1 MIVYKTG
8 VIINIIKF
16 KKITL
21 YVDCESSIFLGN
33 IKANEIGIYLPSDEI
48 LLNKFEIGIYLPSDE
63 ILLNKFNAMN
73 WDVVT
78 DNLIHIKFLIKYS
91 PILSKLIDNDEL
103 ESIEIEKIFDDQCFN
118 EIKFSNFI
126 ELNNGLSFP
135 INALTFSVKDK
146 KILIDN
152 IFEQFLKIEKILK

>member
-8 VIINIIKF
+8 EMINIIKF

-21 YVDCESSIFLGN
+21 YVDGWSSIFLGN
-33 IKANEIGIYLPSDEI
+33 IKAN
-48 LLNKFEIGIYLPSDE
+48 EIGIYLPSDE

-103 ESIEIEKIFDDQCFN
+103 DFEIVEVSNVYDEFLNPKYYIEFN
-118 EIKFSNFI
+118 K
-126 ELNNGLSFP
+126 
-135 INALTFSVKDK
+135 TDK
-146 KILIDN
+146 KFFEVNSTDYKKVNNIDYNYINVEKELIDLLN
-152 IFEQFLKIEKILK
+152 KEVI

>member
-8 VIINIIKF
+8 EMISIIKF

-21 YVDCESSIFLGN
+21 YIDGESSIFLGN

-48 LLNKFEIGIYLPSDE
+48 LLNKFNTMYW
-63 ILLNKFNAMN
+63 NT
-73 WDVVT
+73 VT

-103 ESIEIEKIFDDQCFN
+103 DDFEMVEVSN
-118 EIKFSNFI
+118 IYDEFLNPKYYIKFNK
-126 ELNNGLSFP
+126 
-135 INALTFSVKDK
+135 TDK
-146 KILIDN
+146 KFFEVNSTDYKQMNNIDYNYINVEKELIDLLN
-152 IFEQFLKIEKILK
+152 KEVI

>member
-1 MIVYKTG
+1 MIVYKTSE
-8 VIINIIKF
+8 IINIIKF

-21 YVDCESSIFLGN
+21 YVDCESSVFLGN
-33 IKANEIGIYLPSDEI
+33 IKAN
-48 LLNKFEIGIYLPSDE
+48 EIGIYLPSDE

-103 ESIEIEKIFDDQCFN
+103 DFEIVEVSNAYDESLNQKYYIEFN
-118 EIKFSNFI
+118 K
-126 ELNNGLSFP
+126 
-135 INALTFSVKDK
+135 TDK
-146 KILIDN
+146 KFFKINSSDYKKVNDVNYNYINVDKEFKKLIN
-152 IFEQFLKIEKILK
+152 LE

>member
-1 MIVYKTG
+1 MIVYKIG

-21 YVDCESSIFLGN
+21 YVDCESSVFLGN
-33 IKANEIGIYLPSDEI
+33 IKAN
-48 LLNKFEIGIYLPSDE
+48 EIGIYLPSDE

-103 ESIEIEKIFDDQCFN
+103 DFKMVEMPSDDKFLNQKYYIKFN
-118 EIKFSNFI
+118 E
-126 ELNNGLSFP
+126 
-135 INALTFSVKDK
+135 TDK
-146 KILIDN
+146 KFFKINSSDYKKVDDINYNYINVDEE
-152 IFEQFLKIEKILK
+152 FEKYMQNQD

>member
-8 VIINIIKF
+8 VIIDIIKF

-21 YVDCESSIFLGN
+21 YVDCESSVFLGN
-33 IKANEIGIYLPSDEI
+33 IKAN
-48 LLNKFEIGIYLPSDE
+48 EIGIYLPSDE

-103 ESIEIEKIFDDQCFN
+103 DFEIVEVLNVYDEFLNQKYYIEFN
-118 EIKFSNFI
+118 K
-126 ELNNGLSFP
+126 
-135 INALTFSVKDK
+135 TDK
-146 KILIDN
+146 KFFEVNSTDYKKVNNIDYNYINVEKELIDLLN
-152 IFEQFLKIEKILK
+152 EEVI

>member
-1 MIVYKTG
+1 MIIYKIG
-8 VIINIIKF
+8 EIINIIKF

-21 YVDCESSIFLGN
+21 YIDGESSIFLGN
-33 IKANEIGIYLPSDEI
+33 IKANEIGV
-48 LLNKFEIGIYLPSDE
+48 YLPSDE

-103 ESIEIEKIFDDQCFN
+103 DFEIVEVSNAYDEFLNSKYYIEFN
-118 EIKFSNFI
+118 K
-126 ELNNGLSFP
+126 
-135 INALTFSVKDK
+135 TDK
-146 KILIDN
+146 KFFEVNSTDYKKVNNIYYNYINVEKELIDLLN
-152 IFEQFLKIEKILK
+152 EEVV

>member
-8 VIINIIKF
+8 EIISIIKF

-21 YVDCESSIFLGN
+21 YIDGESSIFLGN
-33 IKANEIGIYLPSDEI
+33 IKSNEIGIYS
-48 LLNKFEIGIYLPSDE
+48 PSDE

-73 WDVVT
+73 WDVAT

-103 ESIEIEKIFDDQCFN
+103 DFEIVEVSNAYDEFLNQKYYIEFNKTNKKFFKVISTDYKKVNNIYYNYINVEK
-118 EIKFSNFI
+118 E
-126 ELNNGLSFP
+126 
-135 INALTFSVKDK
+135 
-146 KILIDN
+146 LIDLLN
-152 IFEQFLKIEKILK
+152 EEVV

>member
-21 YVDCESSIFLGN
+21 YVDCESSVFLGN
-33 IKANEIGIYLPSDEI
+33 IKANEIGIC
-48 LLNKFEIGIYLPSDE
+48 LPSDE

-103 ESIEIEKIFDDQCFN
+103 DDFEMVEVSNIYDEFLNPKYYVKFN
-118 EIKFSNFI
+118 K
-126 ELNNGLSFP
+126 
-135 INALTFSVKDK
+135 TDK
-146 KILIDN
+146 KFFEVNSTDYKQMNNIDYNYINVEKELIDLLN
-152 IFEQFLKIEKILK
+152 KEVI

>member
-1 MIVYKTG
+1 MIVYKIG

-21 YVDCESSIFLGN
+21 YIDCESSVFLGN
-33 IKANEIGIYLPSDEI
+33 IKSN
-48 LLNKFEIGIYLPSDE
+48 EIGIYLPSDE

-103 ESIEIEKIFDDQCFN
+103 DFKMVEMPSDDKFLNQN
-118 EIKFSNFI
+118 YYIKF
-126 ELNNGLSFP
+126 NN
-135 INALTFSVKDK
+135 TDK
-146 KILIDN
+146 KFFKINSSDYKKVNNINYNYINIDEEFKELIN
-152 IFEQFLKIEKILK
+152 LEWF

>member
-1 MIVYKTG
+1 MIVYKIG

-21 YVDCESSIFLGN
+21 YVDCESSVFLGN
-33 IKANEIGIYLPSDEI
+33 IKAN
-48 LLNKFEIGIYLPSDE
+48 EIGIYLPSDE

-103 ESIEIEKIFDDQCFN
+103 DDFEMVEVSNIYDEFLNPKYYVKFN
-118 EIKFSNFI
+118 K
-126 ELNNGLSFP
+126 
-135 INALTFSVKDK
+135 TDK
-146 KILIDN
+146 KFFEVNSTDYKKVNNIYYNYINVEKELIDLLN
-152 IFEQFLKIEKILK
+152 KEVI

>member
-8 VIINIIKF
+8 VIIDIIKF

-21 YVDCESSIFLGN
+21 YVDCESSVFLGN

-48 LLNKFEIGIYLPSDE
+48 LLNKF
-63 ILLNKFNAMN
+63 NAMN
-73 WDVVT
+73 WDIVT

-103 ESIEIEKIFDDQCFN
+103 DFKMVEMPSDDKFLNQNYYIKFN
-118 EIKFSNFI
+118 E
-126 ELNNGLSFP
+126 
-135 INALTFSVKDK
+135 TDK
-146 KILIDN
+146 KFFKINSSDYKKVNDINYNYINVDEEFKKLIN
-152 IFEQFLKIEKILK
+152 LE

>member
-1 MIVYKTG
+1 MIVYKIG

-21 YVDCESSIFLGN
+21 YVDCESSVFLGN
-33 IKANEIGIYLPSDEI
+33 IKANEIGI
-48 LLNKFEIGIYLPSDE
+48 NLPSDE

-103 ESIEIEKIFDDQCFN
+103 DFKMVEMPSDDKFLNQN
-118 EIKFSNFI
+118 YYIKFNK
-126 ELNNGLSFP
+126 
-135 INALTFSVKDK
+135 TDK
-146 KILIDN
+146 KFFKINSSDYKKVNDVNYNYINVDKEFKKLIN
-152 IFEQFLKIEKILK
+152 LE

>member
-1 MIVYKTG
+1 MIVYKIG

-21 YVDCESSIFLGN
+21 YIDCESSVFLGN
-33 IKANEIGIYLPSDEI
+33 IKAN
-48 LLNKFEIGIYLPSDE
+48 EIGIYLPSDE

-103 ESIEIEKIFDDQCFN
+103 DFKMVEMPSDDKFLNQIYY
-118 EIKFSNFI
+118 IKF
-126 ELNNGLSFP
+126 NN
-135 INALTFSVKDK
+135 TDK
-146 KILIDN
+146 KFFKINSSDYKKVNNINYNYINVDEEFKKLIN
-152 IFEQFLKIEKILK
+152 LE

>member
-1 MIVYKTG
+1 MIVYKIG

-21 YVDCESSIFLGN
+21 YVDCESSVFLGN
-33 IKANEIGIYLPSDEI
+33 IKAN
-48 LLNKFEIGIYLPSDE
+48 EIGIYLPSDE

-103 ESIEIEKIFDDQCFN
+103 DFKMVEMPSDDKFLNQKYY
-118 EIKFSNFI
+118 IKFNK
-126 ELNNGLSFP
+126 
-135 INALTFSVKDK
+135 TDK
-146 KILIDN
+146 KFFKINSSDYKKVNNINYNYINVDEEFKKLIN
-152 IFEQFLKIEKILK
+152 LE

>member
-1 MIVYKTG
+1 MVVYKIG

-21 YVDCESSIFLGN
+21 YVDCESSVFLGN
-33 IKANEIGIYLPSDEI
+33 IKEN
-48 LLNKFEIGIYLPSDE
+48 EIGIYLPSDE

-73 WDVVT
+73 WDVAT

-103 ESIEIEKIFDDQCFN
+103 DFKMVEIPSDDKFLNQKYY
-118 EIKFSNFI
+118 IKF
-126 ELNNGLSFP
+126 NN
-135 INALTFSVKDK
+135 TDK
-146 KILIDN
+146 KFFKINSSDYKKVDDINYNYINVDEEFKKLIN
-152 IFEQFLKIEKILK
+152 LE

>member
-8 VIINIIKF
+8 VIINIVKF

-33 IKANEIGIYLPSDEI
+33 IKTNEIGI
-48 LLNKFEIGIYLPSDE
+48 NLPSDE

-103 ESIEIEKIFDDQCFN
+103 DFKMVEMPSDDKFLNQKHYIKFN
-118 EIKFSNFI
+118 E
-126 ELNNGLSFP
+126 
-135 INALTFSVKDK
+135 TDK
-146 KILIDN
+146 KFFKINSSDYKKVNDVNYNYINVDKEFKKLIN
-152 IFEQFLKIEKILK
+152 LE